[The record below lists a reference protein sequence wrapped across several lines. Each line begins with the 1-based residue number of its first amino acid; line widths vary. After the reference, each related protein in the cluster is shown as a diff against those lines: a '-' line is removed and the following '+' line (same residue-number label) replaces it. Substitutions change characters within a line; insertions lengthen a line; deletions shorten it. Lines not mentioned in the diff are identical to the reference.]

1 MGVLHLPP
9 AVGEIAGVL
18 LDSKDSPSGNS
29 PNAISAHIPI
39 GEAHIPMK
47 AHITRTE
54 TMNLEPND
62 SKRDEEIVMVQNS
75 I

>member
-18 LDSKDSPSGNS
+18 LDSKDSPGNS

-47 AHITRTE
+47 AHITRTD
-54 TMNLEPND
+54 TMNLEPSISNL
-62 SKRDEEIVMVQNS
+62 RDEEIVIVQHS